1 MFSSYIIGVHSTLQS
16 TVNDDKCRNKQYLK
30 AILKFN
36 KILIHQ
42 LSNLHQHNRQIG
54 GSDEEKSK
62 ENPDE
67 KILMDLITPIK
78 DSIKQLQNDN
88 VHKKELIET
97 KQQFVNMVEYIN
109 YIHSKLPDD
118 SQVTTLATQIADID
132 RIINKY

>member
-16 TVNDDKCRNKQYLK
+16 TVNDGKCSNKQDLK

-36 KILIHQ
+36 KMLIHQ
-42 LSNLHQHNRQIG
+42 LSNLHQYNRQNG
-54 GSDEEKSK
+54 GYDEENVN

-67 KILMDLITPIK
+67 KKLIDLITPIK
-78 DSIKQLQNDN
+78 QSIEQLKSDN
-88 VHKKELIET
+88 VHKKELIDT

-118 SQVTTLATQIADID
+118 SQVTTLATQMADIN